1 MAARSEIIPAAANF
15 TDPCKTTELQ
25 LDQAFCSQVR
35 MNASSRIKVDNELR
49 AEPESL
55 RCCTRITGEDSRIF
69 AFFCG
74 SIIARRAHSLITA
87 KALSSPMA
95 GPLYDG
101 SFSVHNL

>member
-35 MNASSRIKVDNELR
+35 MNASSRIKLDNELR
-49 AEPESL
+49 AEPDSL
-55 RCCTRITGEDSRIF
+55 RCCTRIAGEDSRIF

-74 SIIARRAHSLITA
+74 SIIAAAVLLFASGRPPPPHDPQPPPC
-87 KALSSPMA
+87 SP
-95 GPLYDG
+95 L
-101 SFSVHNL
+101 F

>member
-1 MAARSEIIPAAANF
+1 MAARSEIIPPVANF
-15 TDPCKTTELQ
+15 IDRCKTAELQ

-49 AEPESL
+49 AEPDSL

-74 SIIARRAHSLITA
+74 SISAAAGLLFEYGKGTLHAGDRCARLW
-87 KALSSPMA
+87 L
-95 GPLYDG
+95 LFD
-101 SFSVHNL
+101 